1 VVGQASVTIA
11 MVFEGHVVPAALMS
25 FARLVHT
32 AQRTGLLGSIMF
44 SEGGVVDG
52 ARNKIVAEALGT
64 APGMTHLLWVDP
76 QLVVPGDAVARLVA
90 SGHQVAGAVTP
101 RRAVPAGPA
110 AYDLEPFRWLQ
121 GVLDG
126 PCRVGGLGLGC
137 TLVEARVFRRL
148 QARHGDQAWHK
159 CFYGRSEDVFFFE
172 RCRGID
178 VDVWLDPSVPCEV
191 AAYPAGEPV
200 SVSVSA
206 SVNEPA
212 APVAPGGGPRVAV
225 AVPLFEPIAPCAM
238 TSLVALVRYATAAGL
253 LEGLY
258 FTDGLFYDVARN
270 KLVANV
276 LASPGRA
283 THVLWIDSDM
293 VVPIDA
299 LERLLAADQPIAGGL
314 YHAKRGDLRP
324 TVFALDP
331 LRAFDGRLEGTT
343 RVDGFGLGCALVRT
357 SVYQEMAGVFG
368 DRRWHVLA
376 HEAGEDVWFFQR
388 CKKMGIQAWID
399 TAVRC
404 GHVRDQTVTTADW
417 LASQDAPTRG

>member
-1 VVGQASVTIA
+1 MAGQASVTIA
-11 MVFEGHVVPAALMS
+11 TVFEGHVAPAAVIS

-32 AQRTGLLGSIMF
+32 AQRTGLLGSITL
-44 SEGGVVDG
+44 SEGGVIDG
-52 ARNKIVAEALGT
+52 ARNTVVAQALKT

-76 QLVVPGDAVARLVA
+76 QLVVPGDAVARLIA
-90 SGHQVAGAVTP
+90 SGHQVTGGVTP

-121 GVLDG
+121 GPLDG
-126 PCRVGGLGLGC
+126 PRRVGGLGLGC
-137 TLVEARVFRRL
+137 TLVEAGVFRRL

-178 VDVWLDPSVPCEV
+178 VDVWLDPSVACEV
-191 AAYPAGEPV
+191 AAYPAAPV

-206 SVNEPA
+206 PVDEPA
-212 APVAPGGGPRVAV
+212 APVAPAGAPRVAL
-225 AVPLFEPIAPCAM
+225 AVPLFEPVAPCAM
-238 TSLVALVRYATAAGL
+238 TSLVALVRHATAAGL
-253 LEGLY
+253 LQGLY

-270 KLVANV
+270 TLVADV
-276 LASPGRA
+276 LASPGGA
-283 THVLWIDSDM
+283 THVLWLDSDM

-314 YHAKRGDLRP
+314 YHTKRGDLRP

-331 LRAFDGRLEGTT
+331 LRAFEGRLEGTT
-343 RVDGFGLGCALVRT
+343 RVGGFGLGCALVRT
-357 SVYQEMAGVFG
+357 SVYEEMAAVFG

-376 HEAGEDVWFFQR
+376 HGAGEDVWFFQR
-388 CKKMGIQAWID
+388 CKKMGIEAWVD
-399 TAVRC
+399 TTVRC
-404 GHVRDQTVTTADW
+404 GHVRDQAVTTADW
-417 LASQDAPTRG
+417 LASRDAPTRG